1 MTELTPPAEVSKSS
15 SAMAWDLGR
24 VSFKMVEGADRLNL
38 KCVEGVKEFARR
50 LIGTIR
56 FAMDAER
63 NSDRS

>member
-1 MTELTPPAEVSKSS
+1 
-15 SAMAWDLGR
+15 
-24 VSFKMVEGADRLNL
+24 MVEGADRLNL